1 MNAMVDIG
9 NTTIGIGL
17 MKDDVLIKKV
27 IINTEKNKS
36 EDEYYYSILRLFKDE
51 EIELDDIEI
60 FIVSSVVP
68 NLTKSIFNAF
78 GRILKKPGL
87 LVGPSLKS
95 GIPIKID
102 NPSELGADLVA
113 DVVGAKKKYGFPTM
127 VIDLGTATK
136 LLMID
141 KTGAYIGGIITTGL
155 LVSSK
160 VLTSSTSLLPHVSL
174 EAPKKAI
181 GKNTIDAMNSG
192 LVFGHGE
199 MIKGLVRKVEDEL
212 GYSFKK
218 IVTGGGAPFVEK
230 TMDESYIF
238 DANLV
243 YIGLNELIERNKVL
257 VK

>member
-17 MKDDVLIKKV
+17 MKDDVLVKKI
-27 IINTEKNKS
+27 IINTDKNKS
-36 EDEYYYSILRLFKDE
+36 EDQYYYSILNLFKDE
-51 EIELDDIEI
+51 EIKSNEIET

-68 NLTKSIFNAF
+68 SLTKQIFNVF
-78 GRILKKPGL
+78 ERIFKKPGL

-102 NPSELGADLVA
+102 NPNELGADLVA
-113 DVVGAKKKYGFPTM
+113 DVVGAKKKYGFPTL

-141 KTGAYIGGIITTGL
+141 KTGAYVGGIITAGL

-160 VLTSSTSLLPHVSL
+160 VLTSSTSLLPNVSL
-174 EAPKKAI
+174 ETPKKAI

-192 LVFGHGE
+192 LVFGHSE
-199 MIKGLVRKVEDEL
+199 MVKGLILKIETEL

-218 IVTGGGAPFVEK
+218 VVTGGGAPFIEK
-230 TMDESYIF
+230 LMDGSYIF
-238 DANLV
+238 DPNLV
-243 YIGLNELIERNKVL
+243 YIGLNELIEKNKGL
-257 VK
+257 GK